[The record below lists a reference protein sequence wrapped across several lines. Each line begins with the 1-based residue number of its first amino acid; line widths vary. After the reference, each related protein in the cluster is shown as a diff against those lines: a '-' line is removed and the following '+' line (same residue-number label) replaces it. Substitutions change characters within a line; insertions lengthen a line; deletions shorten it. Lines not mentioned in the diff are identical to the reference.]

1 MKLVNDKRYIGV
13 RVREAGTELNKFGY
27 SIYRGYCPE
36 EIQEEIAT
44 IDIKD
49 ITRDWQQFGD
59 LELKKI
65 DSSDWTF
72 EEWTADGC
80 TPSYGCSQ
88 CKYFDECP
96 EGQYMF

>member
-1 MKLVNDKRYIGV
+1 MK
-13 RVREAGTELNKFGY
+13 ETEKETKY
-27 SIYRGYCPE
+27 DPE
-36 EIQEEIAT
+36 GIAPLETEEPT
-44 IDIKD
+44 Y
-49 ITRDWQQFGD
+49 
-59 LELKKI
+59 
-65 DSSDWTF
+65 